1 MAETIQKVIGH
12 QGNIIWDT
20 SKPDGTPRKLMDV
33 SKMSANGWEY
43 ATELE
48 EGIRKTYQWYTEN
61 IDSIKE
67 IKLQ

>member
-1 MAETIQKVIGH
+1 
-12 QGNIIWDT
+12 
-20 SKPDGTPRKLMDV
+20 
-33 SKMSANGWEY
+33 MSANGWEY

-48 EGIRKTYQWYTEN
+48 EGIRKTYQLYTEN